1 MAKRN
6 RVEPQVEE
14 QAGTLIVQFIIHHI
28 EASPMSKHDKEVTHQ
43 QMLDS
48 LEYAVKSGRDLWE
61 VYEEMLKIERLAG
74 TGGWHDAN

>member
-1 MAKRN
+1 VNTKQLCAHAR
-6 RVEPQVEE
+6 
-14 QAGTLIVQFIIHHI
+14 IVQFIIHHI

-61 VYEEMLKIERLAG
+61 VYEGMLQIERLAG